1 MSGGKLFFASGA
13 SALAMLVAAPSALAQ
28 ETEVIIVTAQ
38 KREQALQDVSAAV
51 SAVSAD
57 RLASAHISN
66 IEDLQVIV
74 PNIYFGNDFNMAKTF
89 IRGVGANTSTTGSET
104 GVALHV
110 DGAFVARAEAQLT
123 SLFDLERIEVL
134 RGPQGTL
141 YGRNAVGGSI
151 NFITAKP
158 TEEFEAYGRVT
169 VGNHR
174 RIDGEG
180 AVSGK
185 ITETLLGRVAFKSEN
200 RNGFGINPVTGND
213 VDDLKRT
220 MARVHL
226 NWVPSDVFD
235 ILFSGEYYSQNDASR
250 ALKFRRAA
258 FPGLARLPNLGELTN
273 PAPMLSGPAVAPR
286 DLASEF
292 DPATETET
300 WSGTVTTNWQATEN
314 ITLTNISNF
323 REIIGFITQDLDLS
337 ATVNSFAATGS
348 VARNSTIQRRDIKSR
363 QFSTEQQFKWASEH
377 FDAVVG
383 FFYFNE
389 KQDPVDTVDSGPVLG
404 QPHLVAKLAAGPY
417 VFNPTDVP
425 FVPSLEYALF
435 LCNSG
440 KYLGDGTTLG
450 VPPPKRVCIKTH
462 LTNRSWAA
470 FGQGNLNLGLFSDAL
485 DAFAI
490 KFGARYSD
498 EKVTAQ
504 SPSIIFAGQGVG
516 PAPILLTT
524 GAGNFNARTFDNFSP
539 EGGIEFAP
547 TEDLLFYY
555 TYSRGFKAGAGENNQ
570 GPGATAPVP
579 FRSIIVDPE
588 IIVNHEAGLKSEWF
602 DNRLLV
608 NIAGFTYDLRGQQ
621 INKTLSGGPAGFGTI
636 FENAAQ
642 TSAKGVELDFT
653 ALLTDRFR
661 IGGSVNWLDSKYTDF
676 LTIDPLVPQN
686 VTTLPGV
693 PPGTPAGVCPTLTDP
708 PITWPTACLPFGGIA
723 DPNAGTIQLAG
734 NPTRNS
740 PKWSMAFHA
749 EFDIPLN
756 GFVGLDGMLTPMVDV
771 TYKSDVFFTEFNRL
785 LEGQPS
791 YTLVDA
797 NLRFVSG
804 NERITADL
812 FVKNVSDK
820 LVASSTFQLATA
832 RVIGVTYMPPR
843 TYGFSLGYR
852 F

>member
-1 MSGGKLFFASGA
+1 MSAVL
-13 SALAMLVAAPSALAQ
+13 PSAFAQ
-28 ETEVIIVTAQ
+28 SEGVETMIVTAQ

-51 SAVSAD
+51 SAVTAD
-57 RLASAHISN
+57 RLQEAHISN
-66 IEDLQVIV
+66 LEDLQVIV

-104 GVALHV
+104 GVAMHV

-151 NFITAKP
+151 NLITAKP
-158 TEEFEAYGRVT
+158 SEELEAYGRVT
-169 VGNHR
+169 FGNYQ

-185 ITETLLGRVAFKSEN
+185 ITDTLLGRIAFKSEN

-226 NWVPSDVFD
+226 NWVPNDVFD
-235 ILFSGEYYSQNDASR
+235 ILLSGEYYSQNDASR

-258 FPGLARLPNLGELTN
+258 FPGLTRLPNLGELTN
-273 PAPMLSGPAVAPR
+273 PAPLLSGPAVDPR

-300 WSGTVTTNWQATEN
+300 WSATATTTWHASDN
-314 ITLTNISNF
+314 ITLVNIANF

-337 ATVNSFAATGS
+337 ATINSFAATGS

-363 QFSTEQQFKWASEH
+363 QFSVEQQFKWSSEH

-383 FFYFNE
+383 GFYFNE

-404 QPHLVAKLAAGPY
+404 QPHLIAKLGAGPF
-417 VFNPTDVP
+417 VFNPTDVA

-440 KYLGDGTTLG
+440 KYLGDGTTAGL
-450 VPPPKRVCIKTH
+450 PPPKRVCIKSH
-462 LTNRSWAA
+462 LTNRSWAV
-470 FGQGNLNLGLFSDAL
+470 FGQGNLNLGILSDAL

-498 EKVTAQ
+498 EWVTAQ
-504 SPSIIFAGQGVG
+504 SPSIIYAAQGVG
-516 PAPILLTT
+516 AAPILLTT
-524 GAGNFNARTFDNFSP
+524 GAGNFNERGFVNFSP
-539 EGGIEFAP
+539 EGGIEWSP

-579 FRSIIVDPE
+579 FRSIIVGPE
-588 IIVNHEAGLKSEWF
+588 EIENHEAGLKSEWF
-602 DNRLLV
+602 NNRLLV
-608 NIAGFTYDLRGQQ
+608 NIAGFTYDLEGQQ
-621 INKTLSGGPAGFGTI
+621 INKTLSGGPAGFSTI
-636 FENAAQ
+636 FENAAA
-642 TSAKGVELDFT
+642 TSAKGVEVDFT
-653 ALLTDRFR
+653 ALITDRLR
-661 IGGSVNWLDSKYTDF
+661 IGGSVNWLDSKYKDF
-676 LTIDPLVPQN
+676 LTIDPLVAQN
-686 VTTLPGV
+686 VVAPLICAGDPPDTLPLACGI
-693 PPGTPAGVCPTLTDP
+693 PPAALNPRS
-708 PITWPTACLPFGGIA
+708 
-723 DPNAGTIQLAG
+723 GTIQLAG

-740 PKWSMAFHA
+740 PKWSAAFHA
-749 EFDIPLN
+749 EFDIAMRSL
-756 GFVGLDGMLTPMVDV
+756 GIDCDGTLTPMVDV

-791 YTLVDA
+791 YTLVDT
-797 NLRFVSG
+797 NLHFVSG
-804 NERITADL
+804 SGRITADL
-812 FVKNVSDK
+812 FVKNIEDK

-843 TYGFSLGYR
+843 TYGFSLGYK